1 VLRVNR
7 PQIGRVGKLVA
18 IVLIL
23 IIAPVAFFAIGS
35 RAKAKTR
42 TFPFAAAADSY
53 VSAAHR
59 SQLFGAAPS
68 LRTAG
73 KVAWSYL
80 RFDLTGVVGN
90 VSKTTLRVYV
100 RSANR
105 LGFVVNRVQT
115 TAWDERTLS
124 YANAPP
130 VGPVLGRSGPIRSK
144 QWVTVDLLLPADR
157 DGPITLALTA
167 ARYSTGW
174 YASRESGATA
184 PQLVVQTVIRR
195 AGPSASPLRP
205 TSDVSCSGD
214 LLGPC
219 HVAPGQD
226 GPDPAQRA
234 TFPAGGFR
242 RLGIRQVTSAQ
253 TGV

>member
-1 VLRVNR
+1 MLRVNR

>member
-1 VLRVNR
+1 VLRVDR
-7 PQIGRVGKLVA
+7 PRIGRVGKLVA
-18 IVLIL
+18 IVLVL
-23 IIAPVAFFAIGS
+23 IVAPVAFFAIGS
-35 RAKAKTR
+35 MAKAKTR
-42 TFPFAAAADSY
+42 TFSFAAAADSY

-59 SQLFGAAPS
+59 SQLFGAAPY

-80 RFDLTGVVGN
+80 RFDVTGVVGN
-90 VSKTTLRVYV
+90 VSKTTLRIYA
-100 RSANR
+100 RSAIR

-205 TSDVSCSGD
+205 TSDVSCSGTCWS
-214 LLGPC
+214 LAC
-219 HVAPGQD
+219 RAGQD
-226 GPDPAQRA
+226 GPIPGHRA
-234 TFPAGGFR
+234 TFPAGGSPTPR
-242 RLGIRQVTSAQ
+242 IRQVTSAQ
-253 TGV
+253 RGV

>member
-90 VSKTTLRVYV
+90 VSKTTLRVYA

>member
-1 VLRVNR
+1 MLRVDR
-7 PQIGRVGKLVA
+7 PQIGRVAKLVA

-23 IIAPVAFFAIGS
+23 IVAPVAFFAIGS

-42 TFPFAAAADSY
+42 TFSFAPTADSY

-59 SQLFGAAPS
+59 TELFGGAPS

-73 KVAWSYL
+73 TVAWSYL
-80 RFDLTGVVGN
+80 RFDVTGVVGN
-90 VSKTTLRVYV
+90 VSKTTLRVYA

-130 VGPVLGRSGPIRSK
+130 VGPVLGRSGPIK
-144 QWVTVDLLLPADR
+144 PNQWVTVDLLLPADR

-174 YASRESGATA
+174 YASRESGATT
-184 PQLVVQTVIRR
+184 PQLVVQTVIRQ
-195 AGPSASPLRP
+195 AGPSASPFRP
-205 TSDVSCSGD
+205 TSDVSCSQT
-214 LLGPC
+214 C
-219 HVAPGQD
+219 W
-226 GPDPAQRA
+226 
-234 TFPAGGFR
+234 FPARSPGARWPPGTAGHSFPNR
-242 RLGIRQVTSAQ
+242 FSVALGSGR
-253 TGV
+253 

>member
-59 SQLFGAAPS
+59 SHLFGAAPS

>member
-7 PQIGRVGKLVA
+7 SQIGRVGKLVA

-167 ARYSTGW
+167 TRYSTGW

-205 TSDVSCSGD
+205 TSDVSCSGI
-214 LLGPC
+214 C
-219 HVAPGQD
+219 SPGMSRRSGWLRSGD
-226 GPDPAQRA
+226 SRPRSLPV
-234 TFPAGGFR
+234 PR
-242 RLGIRQVTSAQ
+242 RLGIRQVTSA
-253 TGV
+253 